1 MTDEPVE
8 LTPDMLIAKVMGNQ
22 DMMTA
27 INENPMKVILSPD
40 GTEAELS
47 IAEVVP
53 PIVIATVQALAEFGI
68 VNWTQDEQP
77 PVG

>member
-1 MTDEPVE
+1 MTEE
-8 LTPDMLIAKVMGNQ
+8 LRELSPDMLIAKVMGNQ
-22 DMMTA
+22 DMMNA
-27 INENPMKVILSPD
+27 INDNPMKVMLSPD

-53 PIVIATVQALAEFGI
+53 PIVIATVNALVEFGVI
-68 VNWTQDEQP
+68 NWTQDEQP

>member
-8 LTPDMLIAKVMGNQ
+8 ITPDMLISKVMGNQ
-22 DMMTA
+22 DMMNA
-27 INENPMKVILSPD
+27 INENPMKVMLSPD

-53 PIVIATVQALAEFGI
+53 PIVIATVNALVEFGI
-68 VNWTQDEQP
+68 INWTQPEQP